1 MNKQTFIGKTK
12 EEAITKAMEGL
23 NAKEEEIVIV
33 EKEIKKSLFNK
44 KAEIEAITKDEL
56 NKEIKDYVLKL
67 VKDMGINAKIET
79 KTREET
85 TVFNLIAPETPIL
98 IGRNGRTVEAL
109 QNVTNQMV
117 STNLGT
123 YYRFIIDVND
133 YKSKRR
139 ARLEKNAKYTAK
151 EVAKTKIEAHLEPM
165 NSYER
170 RIIHNIL
177 TNSKDVMTESEGE
190 EPNRHVVIKPK
201 EVKKEKEAE

>member
-12 EEAITKAMEGL
+12 EEAITKAMEEL
-23 NAKEEEIVIV
+23 NAKEEELVIV

-56 NKEIKDYVLKL
+56 HKEIKEYIQKI

-85 TVFNLIAPETPIL
+85 ITFNLIAPETSIL
-98 IGRNGRTVEAL
+98 IGRNGRTIEAL
-109 QNVTNQMV
+109 QNITNQML

-133 YKSKRR
+133 YKNKRR
-139 ARLEKNAKYTAK
+139 ARLEKTAKYTAK
-151 EVAKTKIEAHLEPM
+151 EVAKTKVEAHLEPM

-201 EVKKEKEAE
+201 EVIEK

>member
-1 MNKQTFIGKTK
+1 MNVQTFIGKTK

-23 NAKEEEIVIV
+23 NAKEDELIIA

-44 KAEIEAITKDEL
+44 KAEILAITRTEL
-56 NKEIKDYVLKL
+56 NNEIKNYILKI

-79 KTREET
+79 KTKEET

-98 IGRNGRTVEAL
+98 IGKNGRTIESL
-109 QNVTNQMV
+109 QNIANQMV
-117 STNLGT
+117 NTNLNT

-139 ARLEKNAKYTAK
+139 MRLEKNAKYTAK
-151 EVAKTKIEAHLEPM
+151 EVAKTKVEAHLEPM

-177 TNSKDVMTESEGE
+177 TNSKDVITESEGE

-201 EVKKEKEAE
+201 QI

>member
-12 EEAITKAMEGL
+12 EEAITKAMEEL
-23 NAKEEEIVIV
+23 NAKEEELVIV

-56 NKEIKDYVLKL
+56 HKEIKEYIQKI

-85 TVFNLIAPETPIL
+85 ITFNLIAPETSIL
-98 IGRNGRTVEAL
+98 IGRNGRTIEAL
-109 QNVTNQMV
+109 QNITNQML

-133 YKSKRR
+133 YKNKRR
-139 ARLEKNAKYTAK
+139 ARLEKTAKYTAK
-151 EVAKTKIEAHLEPM
+151 EVAKTKIEGL
-165 NSYER
+165 
-170 RIIHNIL
+170 
-177 TNSKDVMTESEGE
+177 
-190 EPNRHVVIKPK
+190 
-201 EVKKEKEAE
+201 KKQQSQGL

>member
-1 MNKQTFIGKTK
+1 MKKELFVGKTK

-23 NAKEEEIVIV
+23 NAKEEELVIV

-44 KAEIEAITKDEL
+44 KAEIEAITKDDL
-56 NKEIKDYVLKL
+56 NKEIRDYILKV
-67 VKDMGINAKIET
+67 VKEMGINAKIET

-85 TVFNLIAPETPIL
+85 IVFNLIAPETPIL
-98 IGRNGRTVEAL
+98 IGKNGRTIEAL
-109 QNVTNQMV
+109 QNVTNQMI

-139 ARLEKNAKYTAK
+139 ARLEKTAKYTAK
-151 EVAKTKIEAHLEPM
+151 EVAKTKVEAHLEPM

-170 RIIHNIL
+170 RIIHSVL
-177 TNSKDVMTESEGE
+177 SNSKDVITESEGE

-201 EVKKEKEAE
+201 QKEE

>member
-1 MNKQTFIGKTK
+1 MNVQTFVGKTK
-12 EEAITKAMEGL
+12 EEAVIKAMEGL
-23 NAKEEEIVIV
+23 NAKEDELIIA

-44 KAEIEAITKDEL
+44 KAEILAITRTEL
-56 NKEIKDYVLKL
+56 NNEIKNYILKI

-79 KTREET
+79 KTKEET

-98 IGRNGRTVEAL
+98 IGKNGRTIESL
-109 QNVTNQMV
+109 QNIANQMV
-117 STNLGT
+117 NTNLNT

-139 ARLEKNAKYTAK
+139 MRLEKNAKYTAK
-151 EVAKTKIEAHLEPM
+151 EVAKTKVEAHLEPM

-177 TNSKDVMTESEGE
+177 TNSKDVITESEGE

-201 EVKKEKEAE
+201 QI

>member
-1 MNKQTFIGKTK
+1 MKKEVFVGKTK

-23 NAKEEEIVIV
+23 NAKEEELVIV

-44 KAEIEAITKDEL
+44 KAEIEAITKDEV
-56 NKEIKDYVLKL
+56 NKEIRDYILKT

-85 TVFNLIAPETPIL
+85 IVFNLIAPETPIL
-98 IGRNGRTVEAL
+98 IGKNGRTIEAI
-109 QNVTNQMV
+109 QNVTNQMIN
-117 STNLGT
+117 TNLGT

-133 YKSKRR
+133 YKNKRR
-139 ARLEKNAKYTAK
+139 ARLEKTAKYTAK

-201 EVKKEKEAE
+201 EKEAE